1 MDPSLT
7 AVNDEPSKSE
17 HKLSEETIE
26 TSDKKI
32 EESVTESKNQR
43 ASNDP
48 RVNKVKSS
56 ASEIITT
63 ELEVHVSEPLVADAS
78 KLPTKNLNRASNDPR
93 QKNKVLIRIMTI
105 PMINSK
111 LQVML
116 NTIGPNVVVN

>member
-1 MDPSLT
+1 MDQDPIETKTDDYDQSNLDPSLT
-7 AVNDEPSKSE
+7 AVNDEHSKSE
-17 HKLSEETIE
+17 HKLSEEKIE

-63 ELEVHVSEPLVADAS
+63 ELEVHVSQPLVADAS

-93 QKNKVLIRIMTI
+93 QKIK
-105 PMINSK
+105 S
-111 LQVML
+111 
-116 NTIGPNVVVN
+116 